1 MARTVHLI
9 FAICLAISMA
19 LLSGCTDADV
29 KKARRY
35 QKEGDY
41 EQAIQYYKT
50 ALEKDPEN
58 RSVRYSLIETYV
70 LQLMESPKEQITTEM
85 VEKTMLEAR
94 PAAQPLMDD
103 ANIKRYISMIYQL
116 MANRYA
122 EEEMDEK
129 VAESWAEVTKIEP
142 SNAEGHYNLGVAL
155 TKQEK
160 YEEAL
165 PHLEKSTYLNP
176 YFIKGY
182 YAIGNTLVTLGR
194 PEEAK
199 ENYLKALEINPD
211 DAEIRHNLGIVY
223 SQTGQT
229 EKAIEELEKAI
240 DLEPGFF
247 MAYRS
252 LTMIYKNMGNT
263 QKTQEVDKRWAEYA
277 EAHIK
282 STEENEQQAESVG
295 DSG

>member
-1 MARTVHLI
+1 MARTVHSI

-35 QKEGDY
+35 QNEGDY
-41 EQAIQYYKT
+41 ELAIQYYT
-50 ALEKDPEN
+50 MALEKDPEN
-58 RSVRYSLIETYV
+58 RFVRYSLVETYM
-70 LQLMESPKEQITTEM
+70 LQLMESPKEQITAEM

-94 PAAQPLMDD
+94 PVAQPLMDD
-103 ANIKRYISMIYQL
+103 ANIKRYLSKIYQL
-116 MANRYA
+116 MAKSYA
-122 EEEMDEK
+122 KEEMDEK
-129 VAESWAEVTKIEP
+129 VAEIWAEVIKIEP

-165 PHLEKSTYLNP
+165 PHLEKSIYLNP

-211 DAEIRHNLGIVY
+211 DAEIRHNLGVVY

-252 LTMIYKNMGNT
+252 LTMIYKGMGNT
-263 QKTQEVDKRWAEYA
+263 QKTLEVDKRWAEYA

-282 STEENEQQAESVG
+282 STEKNEQQAESAG